1 MKYRVSDLT
10 ALLPAECAADEV
22 QPGSAASTD
31 NIKEVVMKKLEQET
45 KKRHARRVRYAATAI
60 AAALALTTGVV
71 AAVRHLTVKPV
82 APDESVSY
90 TDTAELADGTLTE
103 REYTYD
109 DAGAVVSTAPGQ
121 GTYDVVFRADYL
133 PETEGV
139 YHGTFDTAL
148 HDYET
153 VYEIGTYDELLAQSG
168 VTAEQAE
175 TYDTTLWCDG
185 ADGSFFRIDRF
196 TGAQLDGTDLVVL
209 GGATTEREGELYG
222 FEATYLTVERDIG
235 TYRVILLYDVAD
247 SCLINIQGTY
257 DFDELEKIAGGLTL
271 FRTNLPA
278 VDTFDGTFSLFG
290 VGSVG

>member
-1 MKYRVSDLT
+1 MKCRVSDLV
-10 ALLPAECAADEV
+10 ALLPENCVADEV
-22 QPGSAASTD
+22 QSGSAASAD
-31 NIKEVVMKKLEQET
+31 NIRGIAMKKLEQET
-45 KKRHARRVRYAATAI
+45 KKRPVRRIRYAAAI
-60 AAALALTTGVV
+60 AAALTLTTGVV
-71 AAVRHLTVKPV
+71 AAVRHLAVKPV

-90 TDTAELADGTLTE
+90 TDTTELADGTLAE

-133 PETEGV
+133 PETNGV

-271 FRTNLPA
+271 LRTDLPA

-290 VGSVG
+290 VGSLG

>member
-1 MKYRVSDLT
+1 MKYKVSDLT
-10 ALLPAECAADEV
+10 ALLPEIDAAREV
-22 QPGSAASTD
+22 QPGSAASAD
-31 NIKEVVMKKLEQET
+31 NIREVVMKKLEQET
-45 KKRHARRVRYAATAI
+45 KKRPARRVRYLAAGI
-60 AAALALTTGVV
+60 AAALVLTTGVV

-90 TDTAELADGTLTE
+90 KGKAELADGTVTE

-121 GTYDVVFRADYL
+121 GAYDVAFRADYL
-133 PETEGV
+133 PETDGV

-153 VYEIGTYDELLAQSG
+153 VYETGTYDELLAQSG
-168 VTAEQAE
+168 VTAEQAAS
-175 TYDTTLWCDG
+175 YDTTLWYDG

-209 GGATTEREGELYG
+209 GGAATEREGELYG
-222 FEATYLTVERDIG
+222 FEATYLTVEREGG
-235 TYRVILLYDVAD
+235 TYRVILLYDAAD
-247 SCLINIQGTY
+247 SCLVAVQGTY

-271 FRTNLPA
+271 LRTDLPA
-278 VDTFDGTFSLFG
+278 VDTFDGTFSVFG
-290 VGSVG
+290 VGALG